1 MPSTDKPTDEQ
12 GVRVLFGAC
21 SECETPLY
29 YPPLRVP
36 SLVGIQWD
44 PVDPTRAMAVM
55 NNVCIK
61 KQCYRKAIK
70 KYREELERGDIT
82 IAGDRPMPHRPPAP
96 GSPDRHPEETSNE

>member
-1 MPSTDKPTDEQ
+1 MPDSDRSPKGQ
-12 GVRVLFGAC
+12 GIRVLFGAC

-29 YPPLRVP
+29 DPPLRVP

-44 PVDPTRAMAVM
+44 PVDPGRAMAVM

-70 KYREELERGDIT
+70 KYREELGQGDIT
-82 IAGDRPMPHRPPAP
+82 ITGDRPMPHRPTPSYDP
-96 GSPDRHPEETSNE
+96 NRYPEETNNE